1 MNSREKK
8 LLGLV
13 IVALILAAGNFFYSS
28 LDKFDAVVSSD
39 SKAESA
45 CKLPAVAQMSARMA
59 SMPLNAEARRRLAA
73 ANEPLK
79 RDPLQAVPASRQF
92 ARNGQKLPFISV
104 DGLIHMGR
112 THLVIL
118 GGVEF
123 ARGDMIPETG
133 EVVKSIG
140 ADSVV
145 LELPDTGMRRT
156 LNFVEQDLETNYEEP
171 KAGDSNLITQ
181 VTAKQVR

>member
-39 SKAESA
+39 SKAEAASS
-45 CKLPAVAQMSARMA
+45 AVAQMSARMA

-79 RDPLQAVPASRQF
+79 RDPLQAVPAVCAQRPETS
-92 ARNGQKLPFISV
+92 LPFISV

-156 LNFVEQDLETNYEEP
+156 LNFVEQDLQTNYEEP

-181 VTAKQVR
+181 VTAKPVR

>member
-1 MNSREKK
+1 M
-8 LLGLV
+8 

-28 LDKFDAVVSSD
+28 LDKFEAVVSSD

-45 CKLPAVAQMSARMA
+45 SSAVAQMSARMA

>member
-1 MNSREKK
+1 
-8 LLGLV
+8 
-13 IVALILAAGNFFYSS
+13 
-28 LDKFDAVVSSD
+28 
-39 SKAESA
+39 
-45 CKLPAVAQMSARMA
+45 MA

-156 LNFVEQDLETNYEEP
+156 LNFVEQDLQTNYEEP

-181 VTAKQVR
+181 VTAKPVR

>member
-39 SKAESA
+39 SKAEAASS
-45 CKLPAVAQMSARMA
+45 AVAQMSARMA

-156 LNFVEQDLETNYEEP
+156 LNFVEQDLQTNYEEP
-171 KAGDSNLITQ
+171 KAGDSNLTLDRQAGPVIE
-181 VTAKQVR
+181 

>member
-28 LDKFDAVVSSD
+28 LDKFEAVVSSD

-45 CKLPAVAQMSARMA
+45 RSAVAQMSARMA
-59 SMPLNAEARRRLAA
+59 SMPLTPKRRRLAA

-156 LNFVEQDLETNYEEP
+156 LNFVEQDLQTNYEEP

-181 VTAKQVR
+181 VTAKPVR

>member
-45 CKLPAVAQMSARMA
+45 SSAVAQMSARMA
-59 SMPLNAEARRRLAA
+59 SM
-73 ANEPLK
+73 PLK

>member
-1 MNSREKK
+1 
-8 LLGLV
+8 
-13 IVALILAAGNFFYSS
+13 
-28 LDKFDAVVSSD
+28 
-39 SKAESA
+39 
-45 CKLPAVAQMSARMA
+45 
-59 SMPLNAEARRRLAA
+59 
-73 ANEPLK
+73 
-79 RDPLQAVPASRQF
+79 
-92 ARNGQKLPFISV
+92 
-104 DGLIHMGR
+104 MGR

-181 VTAKQVR
+181 VTAKPVR

>member
-28 LDKFDAVVSSD
+28 LDKFEAVVSSD

-45 CKLPAVAQMSARMA
+45 SSAVAQVSARMA

-73 ANEPLK
+73 AS
-79 RDPLQAVPASRQF
+79 DPLQAVPASRQF

-156 LNFVEQDLETNYEEP
+156 LNFVEQDLQTNYEEP
-171 KAGDSNLITQ
+171 KAGDSNLTLDRQAGPVIE
-181 VTAKQVR
+181 

>member
-45 CKLPAVAQMSARMA
+45 SSAVAQMSARMA

-104 DGLIHMGR
+104 DGL
-112 THLVIL
+112 T
-118 GGVEF
+118 
-123 ARGDMIPETG
+123 
-133 EVVKSIG
+133 
-140 ADSVV
+140 
-145 LELPDTGMRRT
+145 
-156 LNFVEQDLETNYEEP
+156 
-171 KAGDSNLITQ
+171 
-181 VTAKQVR
+181 

>member
-39 SKAESA
+39 SKAEAASS
-45 CKLPAVAQMSARMA
+45 AVAQMSARMA

-104 DGLIHMGR
+104 DGLIQGR

-156 LNFVEQDLETNYEEP
+156 LNFVEQDLQTNYEEP

-181 VTAKQVR
+181 VTAKPVR

>member
-1 MNSREKK
+1 
-8 LLGLV
+8 
-13 IVALILAAGNFFYSS
+13 
-28 LDKFDAVVSSD
+28 
-39 SKAESA
+39 
-45 CKLPAVAQMSARMA
+45 
-59 SMPLNAEARRRLAA
+59 
-73 ANEPLK
+73 
-79 RDPLQAVPASRQF
+79 
-92 ARNGQKLPFISV
+92 
-104 DGLIHMGR
+104 MGR

-171 KAGDSNLITQ
+171 KAGDSNLTLDRQAGPVIE
-181 VTAKQVR
+181 

>member
-28 LDKFDAVVSSD
+28 LDKFEAVVSSD
-39 SKAESA
+39 SKAEAASS
-45 CKLPAVAQMSARMA
+45 AVAQVSARMA

-156 LNFVEQDLETNYEEP
+156 LNFVEQGLETNYEEP
-171 KAGDSNLITQ
+171 KAGDSNHITQ
-181 VTAKQVR
+181 VTAKPVR

>member
-39 SKAESA
+39 SKAEAASA
-45 CKLPAVAQMSARMA
+45 AVAQMSAHGVDAAQR
-59 SMPLNAEARRRLAA
+59 EARRRLAA

-181 VTAKQVR
+181 VTAKPVR